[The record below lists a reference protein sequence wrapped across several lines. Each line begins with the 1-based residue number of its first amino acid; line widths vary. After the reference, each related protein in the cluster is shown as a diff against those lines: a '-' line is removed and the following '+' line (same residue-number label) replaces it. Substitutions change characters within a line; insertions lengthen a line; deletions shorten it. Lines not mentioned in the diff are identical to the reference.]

1 MIDDSD
7 FIFAQSLRGKKCFCW
22 CHTNTLGT
30 ILRRFPA
37 LSVKYILQAN
47 KSSKTYEI
55 DQIYGRGERE
65 FPLPFIIRGNPG
77 IEILG

>member
-1 MIDDSD
+1 MKAFMIFNLLKNFHFHHGWDLCLSN
-7 FIFAQSLRGKKCFCW
+7 IFYKQISRPKK
-22 CHTNTLGT
+22 
-30 ILRRFPA
+30 
-37 LSVKYILQAN
+37 
-47 KSSKTYEI
+47 YEI